1 MANRPANAGSG
12 RGLAPMGNTAPPL
25 GAVAPPPPIHHDVP
39 RGAPRPPG
47 TVPHPSAAPPP
58 APSQAAAPQAAAP
71 QAAAPQA
78 STLRADAP
86 RADAPRADA
95 PRAAAPRTVAGH
107 RAARSRE
114 SRSAGDRND
123 PVASGLA
130 WVPYLMVLAGVA
142 VGMYIVW
149 QGSKYAGRGTALV
162 GCSMLAA
169 GLARLILPP
178 RYAGLLSTRRKASD
192 VLAFAVFGAAVLAVA
207 LMLP

>member
-12 RGLAPMGNTAPPL
+12 RGLAPVGNAAPPL
-25 GAVAPPPPIHHDVP
+25 DAVAPPPPVHHEVP
-39 RGAPRPPG
+39 HAALRPPG
-47 TVPHPSAAPPP
+47 TVPHPSAT
-58 APSQAAAPQAAAP
+58 PQAAAP
-71 QAAAPQA
+71 QAAAPPAAAPQA
-78 STLRADAP
+78 AAP
-86 RADAPRADA
+86 PAAAPPAVA
-95 PRAAAPRTVAGH
+95 PRAATPRTVAGH

-114 SRSAGDRND
+114 SRPARDRND
-123 PVASGLA
+123 PVPGGLA
-130 WVPYLMVLAGVA
+130 WVPYLIVLAGA
-142 VGMYIVW
+142 AAGMFVVW

-162 GCSMLAA
+162 GCSLLAG

>member
-12 RGLAPMGNTAPPL
+12 RGWAPTGNTAPPL
-25 GAVAPPPPIHHDVP
+25 DAVAPP
-39 RGAPRPPG
+39 
-47 TVPHPSAAPPP
+47 
-58 APSQAAAPQAAAP
+58 
-71 QAAAPQA
+71 
-78 STLRADAP
+78 ADAP
-86 RADAPRADA
+86 RTVAPRATHPEPWLPGDAPRA
-95 PRAAAPRTVAGH
+95 VAGH

-114 SRSAGDRND
+114 SRPASDRND
-123 PVASGLA
+123 AVVGGLA
-130 WVPYLMVLAGVA
+130 WVPYLIVLAGVA
-142 VGMYIVW
+142 VGMYVVW

-178 RYAGLLSTRRKASD
+178 RWAGLLSTRRKASD